1 MGDIV
6 EIDDSLTFAKRGRD
20 RLAQVVVVSRPAG
33 RSGFPPGR
41 DNSDRFSQQLLPL
54 RCAGASNANGGAFQ
68 QPPLNRGQNCRG

>member
-41 DNSDRFSQQLLPL
+41 DNSDRFSQ
-54 RCAGASNANGGAFQ
+54 
-68 QPPLNRGQNCRG
+68 